1 MEVSTLVEPG
11 GAGEPITQ
19 WLVAARGGDSAARE
33 RLIGAVYAELKRSA
47 SRELRRFRAVETLQ
61 TTALVNEAYLRLL
74 AGENLPFESRAH
86 LLGVAAIAMRRLLV
100 DRARERLS
108 AKRGGG
114 ARQATL
120 DTRAEAVAEQAS
132 GELVALDDA
141 LVELEKLDPRL
152 ARVVELRFFGGLTEI
167 EAAAALESSERT
179 VRRDWTKARAFLHRH
194 LAAS

>member
-1 MEVSTLVEPG
+1 LS
-11 GAGEPITQ
+11 
-19 WLVAARGGDSAARE
+19 AARGGDAAARE
-33 RLIGAVYAELKRSA
+33 RLIEAVYAELKRSA
-47 SRELRRFRAVETLQ
+47 SRELRRFRGVETLQ

-74 AGENLPFESRAH
+74 AGESLPFESRSH
-86 LLGVAAIAMRRLLV
+86 LLAVAAIAMRRLLV

-114 ARQATL
+114 ARPATL
-120 DTRAEAVAEQAS
+120 DTRAEEVAEQAS
-132 GELVALDDA
+132 EELVALDDA

-152 ARVVELRFFGGLTEI
+152 AKVVELRFFGGMTEI
-167 EAAAALESSERT
+167 ESASALGSSERT